1 MEKEAAFRYEPL
13 SHGHI
18 RLLNIHPSADTDAH
32 ISCSL
37 ATINVRGRLHVSYE
51 ALSYTWGD
59 ERPSASIS
67 LNETSFLC
75 RPNLLEALRRLRRAD
90 EPLPLWVDAICIN
103 QDDTIERNH
112 QVSLMKTIYSRAKVV
127 DVWLGDSTPGS
138 EQGMMFLR
146 TMHETLSAV
155 HINTRP
161 MRVGSTW
168 ARGGQHSSLVR
179 ASRERNAEEFKSYYE
194 PILKLLRDK
203 EAGWISDLDAAVA
216 LLQRPWWT
224 RMWTLQ
230 ESVLGREVRVF
241 CGDSVAPLQ
250 DFFELSY
257 FIFLSLNFRSWSGTD
272 ISANVNAR
280 AAWSTADLRD
290 HVKHRGLVSPL
301 LALDS
306 TWQRKASDP
315 RDKIF
320 GVMGLVGNAFDFD
333 ADYEW
338 SVERVYTAAI
348 TAIAKKEKCLT
359 FLGFISEQS
368 DLRNPKLPS
377 WVPDL
382 EMHST
387 IESDYISSLSKP
399 RFYARLY
406 DASRLGTQKDDTITV
421 DGSILGLKGL
431 VVDQITDVGA
441 QAPGRI
447 LTDQEEDLE
456 KWRTDMK
463 VALDHWRSLLPTEQD
478 YTHTKE
484 RAGQAF
490 WRCVLADLRQD
501 NVHPLYDPGR
511 PTRLLEH
518 ERREI
523 ENLDG
528 RINELLSFWASF
540 CKREFRQLRMIEQ
553 FNRRF
558 FVTATGY
565 IGLGPPSLRRGDRG
579 DLSLTSFDL
588 QAIDVGDLLGNGKH
602 SSSLD
607 DVVSLIGELQLRT
620 WNHGRGVSRR
630 GRLCLSED

>member
-1 MEKEAAFRYEPL
+1 
-13 SHGHI
+13 
-18 RLLNIHPSADTDAH
+18 
-32 ISCSL
+32 
-37 ATINVRGRLHVSYE
+37 
-51 ALSYTWGD
+51 
-59 ERPSASIS
+59 
-67 LNETSFLC
+67 
-75 RPNLLEALRRLRRAD
+75 
-90 EPLPLWVDAICIN
+90 
-103 QDDTIERNH
+103 
-112 QVSLMKTIYSRAKVV
+112 
-127 DVWLGDSTPGS
+127 
-138 EQGMMFLR
+138 
-146 TMHETLSAV
+146 
-155 HINTRP
+155 

-203 EAGWISDLDAAVA
+203 EAGWIRLLRA
-216 LLQRPWWT
+216 L
-224 RMWTLQ
+224 
-230 ESVLGREVRVF
+230 VLH
-241 CGDSVAPLQ
+241 
-250 DFFELSY
+250 
-257 FIFLSLNFRSWSGTD
+257 FLFLNFRSWSGTD

-338 SVERVYTAAI
+338 SVEKVYTAAI

-490 WRCVLADLRQD
+490 WRCVLADLQQD

-565 IGLGPPSLRRGDRG
+565 IGLGPPSLRRGDSICILQGG

-588 QAIDVGDLLGNGKH
+588 QAIDVGDLLGNATYMESWTG
-602 SSSLD
+602 S
-607 DVVSLIGELQLRT
+607 
-620 WNHGRGVSRR
+620 
-630 GRLCLSED
+630 